1 MRVAV
6 ANWHSRVIG
15 GAESYI
21 KGVVTALESAGIEIA
36 MLSERESAPG
46 RERIELSAGAPTW
59 CVSDIGEQA
68 ALAAMRAWRPDVV
81 YVHLIEST
89 ALEARLLEI
98 APAVLFAHSYHGMC
112 ISGEKTFKFPD
123 VRPCGL
129 PFGWKCL
136 LHFYP
141 NRCGGL
147 SPITMWQDYLKQS
160 ERHSML
166 PKYSAIATASEY
178 LRRQLIANGVKPER
192 VHKLAMPV
200 SATFAEP
207 GSHPVASRTDDTKRI
222 IFVGRMGLLKGTGIL
237 LDSMPAVV
245 SALNSKLNLTFIG
258 DGPGRTAWEERAGR
272 VEAADARIS
281 IEIAGWKKPE
291 EIRAVLAEADL
302 LVVPSV
308 WPETFGLVG
317 PEAGRL
323 GIPAAAFNVGGIPEW
338 LVDGVN
344 GELAPGNPPTAQGLA
359 DAIVRCLRD
368 PAVHK
373 RLRAGALEISQRFDA
388 MLHVQSLIAIFR
400 QVTRPELL
408 PESQPQQVSL
418 A

>member
-6 ANWHSRVIG
+6 ANWHSRVVG

-21 KGVVTALESAGIEIA
+21 RGVVTALESAGIEVA

-46 RERIELSAGAPTW
+46 REKIELSAGAPTW
-59 CVSDIGEQA
+59 CVGDIGEHA

-81 YVHLIEST
+81 YVHLIESP
-89 ALEARLLEI
+89 ALEARLLEL

-147 SPITMWQDYLKQS
+147 SPITMWQDYLKQR

-178 LRRQLIANGVKPER
+178 LRRQLIANGAKPER

-200 SATFAEP
+200 SATFTEA
-207 GSHPVASRTDDTKRI
+207 GSQPVASRTDETKRI

-237 LDSMPAVV
+237 LDSMPAVAA
-245 SALNSKLNLTFIG
+245 ALNSKINLTFVG
-258 DGPGRTAWEERAGR
+258 DGPGRTAWEERAR
-272 VEAADARIS
+272 RLEAVDARIN
-281 IEIAGWKKPE
+281 IEMAGWKKPE

-323 GIPAAAFNVGGIPEW
+323 GIPAAAFDVGGISEW

-359 DAIVRCLRD
+359 DAIVRCIRD
-368 PAVHK
+368 PAVYQ
-373 RLRAGALEISQRFDA
+373 RLRAGALEISQRFDTR
-388 MLHVQSLIAIFR
+388 LHVQSLIKIFR
-400 QVTRPELL
+400 QVAEPELRR
-408 PESQPQQVSL
+408 ESESL
-418 A
+418 AAVS